1 MYKERRCNIE
11 NGAGYGFRPCY
22 RNLNDKSTLEW
33 WVIHKRLVP

>member
-11 NGAGYGFRPCY
+11 NGTGYGFRPCY